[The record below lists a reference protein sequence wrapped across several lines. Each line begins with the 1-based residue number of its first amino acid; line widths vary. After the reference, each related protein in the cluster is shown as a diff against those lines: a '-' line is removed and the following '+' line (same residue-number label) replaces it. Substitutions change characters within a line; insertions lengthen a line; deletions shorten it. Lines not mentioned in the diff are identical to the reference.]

1 MSNWFDVDKSGL
13 AKVQAEKEK
22 FFVVQE
28 LVSNAFDENIKLCE
42 INFKRIDGTRTYQ
55 LSVHDDS
62 PDGFKDLSH
71 AYTLFAESYKK
82 GNVKQ
87 RGRFNLG
94 EKLALAM
101 FKSASITSTKGTI
114 TFNDQGRSKSKKCS
128 EAGTTFT
135 GEIVLTQDEYNT
147 MLDKVKSIIVP
158 NGVTLKVNGI
168 EVDKPNIK
176 K

>member
-1 MSNWFDVDKSGL
+1 MSNNWFDVNKSGL
-13 AKVQAEKEK
+13 KKIQSEKDK
-22 FFVVQE
+22 FFIVSE
-28 LVSNAFDENIKLCE
+28 LVSNSFDEDINVCE
-42 INFKRIDGTRTYQ
+42 
-55 LSVHDDS
+55 VHVWKSQTSSGKYFIQVKDDS
-62 PDGFKDLSH
+62 PDGFQDLSH

-128 EAGTTFT
+128 KAGTTFT
-135 GEIVLTQDEYNT
+135 GEI
-147 MLDKVKSIIVP
+147 
-158 NGVTLKVNGI
+158 GVRAIGTTYKIGFT
-168 EVDKPNIK
+168 P
-176 K
+176 